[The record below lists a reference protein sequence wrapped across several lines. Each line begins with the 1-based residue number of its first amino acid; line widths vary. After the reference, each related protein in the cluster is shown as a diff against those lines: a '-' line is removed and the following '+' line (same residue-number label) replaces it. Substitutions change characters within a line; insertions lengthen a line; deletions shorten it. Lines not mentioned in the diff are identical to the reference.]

1 MGTLAGH
8 LVPGSALALLG
19 LWHIINTVQAYHLKG
34 PKHFRSCFWHSLTS
48 PFSKLAYMELVLII
62 SFSIFSIVM
71 QVLDYPL
78 FSFAFKL
85 NNYEHATMFLHL
97 MIYAGFTLVTAI
109 MHKSDILF
117 EVSGVL
123 AASVFGQELFL
134 LHCHSADHVG
144 LEGHYHWLMQLIVF
158 VSLVSA
164 LSTTKC
170 SSSFPSSLVLSI
182 SVVFQGLWFINMG
195 FMLWVPEFV
204 PKGCTIRLG
213 HGGDSDMHGAVM
225 CGTHKAGLRAR
236 ALANLQ
242 FSWILAGIMIFVGCI
257 CLFSAKKVTPR
268 VQSIEYERLNSR
280 VAEIPLSVAGFKQ
293 VNYP

>member
-19 LWHIINTVQAYHLKG
+19 LWHIINTIRAYHLKG
-34 PKHFRSCFWHSLTS
+34 PTQFKSSFWHPLVS
-48 PFSKLAYMELVLII
+48 PVSKLAYMELMLII
-62 SFSIFSIVM
+62 FFSIFSIVM

-97 MIYAGFTLVTAI
+97 AIYAGFTLYSELKQ
-109 MHKSDILF
+109 KSDILF
-117 EVSGVL
+117 EVSGIL

-134 LHCHSADHVG
+134 LYYHSADHVG
-144 LEGHYHWLMQLIVF
+144 IEGHYHWLMQLIVI
-158 VSLVSA
+158 VSFLTA
-164 LSTTKC
+164 LSVTMMP
-170 SSSFPSSLVLSI
+170 SSFPSSLVLSI
-182 SVVFQGLWFINMG
+182 SVAFQGFWFINMG

-225 CGTHKAGLRAR
+225 CGNHEAALRAKG
-236 ALANLQ
+236 LANLQ
-242 FSWILAGIMIFVGCI
+242 FSWILAAILIFVGFI
-257 CLFSAKKVTPR
+257 CLCFQKKAPPR
-268 VQSIEYERLNSR
+268 SQAIEYERLNSR
-280 VAEIPLSVAGFKQ
+280 IAEIPLSVGGFKQ
-293 VNYP
+293 VTYP

>member
-1 MGTLAGH
+1 MPKNHLSQLHINTTLMGTLVGH

-19 LWHIINTVQAYHLKG
+19 LWHIINTVRAYHLKG
-34 PKHFRSCFWHSLTS
+34 PNHFRSRFWHPFMS
-48 PFSKLAYMELVLII
+48 PSSKLAYMELFLIV

-97 MIYAGFTLVTAI
+97 AIYAGFTLITEMVQKT
-109 MHKSDILF
+109 DIWF
-117 EVSGVL
+117 EVSGIL

-134 LHCHSADHVG
+134 LHYHSADHVG
-144 LEGHYHWLMQLIVF
+144 LEGYYHWLMQLIVF
-158 VSLVSA
+158 VSLLSA
-164 LSTTKC
+164 LSTTIFP
-170 SSSFPSSLVLSI
+170 SSFPSSLVLSI

-195 FMLWVPEFV
+195 FLLWVPELV

-225 CGTHKAGLRAR
+225 CGTHEADFRAR

-242 FSWILAGIMIFVGCI
+242 FSWILGGILIFVGFVCS
-257 CLFSAKKVTPR
+257 FYPKKGYPSGSVDR
-268 VQSIEYERLNSR
+268 V
-280 VAEIPLSVAGFKQ
+280 
-293 VNYP
+293 

>member
-19 LWHIINTVQAYHLKG
+19 LWHIINTVRAYHLKG
-34 PKHFRSCFWHSLTS
+34 PNHFRTSLWHPFMS
-48 PFSKLAYMELVLII
+48 PSSKLAYMELFLIV

-97 MIYAGFTLVTAI
+97 AIYAGFTLITEMVQKT
-109 MHKSDILF
+109 DIWF
-117 EVSGVL
+117 EVSGIL

-134 LHCHSADHVG
+134 LHYHSADHVG
-144 LEGHYHWLMQLIVF
+144 LEGYYHWLMQLIVF
-158 VSLVSA
+158 VSLLSA
-164 LSTTKC
+164 LSTTIFP
-170 SSSFPSSLVLSI
+170 SSFPSSLVLSI

-195 FMLWVPEFV
+195 FLLWVPELV

-225 CGTHKAGLRAR
+225 CGTHEAGLRAR

-242 FSWILAGIMIFVGCI
+242 FSWILGGILIFVGFVCS
-257 CLFSAKKVTPR
+257 FYPKKVTPR

-280 VAEIPLSVAGFKQ
+280 VAEIPLSVAGFKP
-293 VNYP
+293 VNYQ